1 MTTISFED
9 CHYNSVLLAGLVDAI
24 DILHSECTSEFAG
37 NAATVVNTVAREM
50 AHKLANDIDRAM
62 MDARLAEREVA
73 GASEPLPAD

>member
-37 NAATVVNTVAREM
+37 IVSHGVV
-50 AHKLANDIDRAM
+50 
-62 MDARLAEREVA
+62 
-73 GASEPLPAD
+73 